1 MGSGNLRSSAMP
13 VKRRLSK
20 GRGHKITPEVIAAF
34 RAKDMWRLQRALG
47 LGFSAYSP
55 LTRAEVGG
63 YGFPPEPEPPG
74 PRVILKTRDQAI
86 ELRRQILEAVAEED
100 GRAR

>member
-1 MGSGNLRSSAMP
+1 MP
-13 VKRRLSK
+13 LKRRLSK
-20 GRGHKITPEVIAAF
+20 ERAHKITPDVIAAF
-34 RAKDMWRLQRALG
+34 KAKDMWHLQRALG

-74 PRVILKTRDQAI
+74 ARVILKTRDQAI
-86 ELRRQILEAVAEED
+86 ELRRQILEAIAEED
-100 GRAR
+100 GHAG